1 MGRRRSSA
9 RAGVAVG
16 VTKNQTVVWDN
27 STTQDNPLNS
37 MKRADPRNPA
47 SPMNQGTSGV
57 LVQPALTQDPQPE
70 A

>member
-1 MGRRRSSA
+1 MGGQSAA
-9 RAGVAVG
+9 RATVGVA
-16 VTKNQTVVWDN
+16 KNQTVVWDN

-37 MKRADPRNPA
+37 
-47 SPMNQGTSGV
+47 MNQGTSGV

>member
-1 MGRRRSSA
+1 VAGA
-9 RAGVAVG
+9 TVGVAE
-16 VTKNQTVVWDN
+16 NQTVVRDN

-37 MKRADPRNPA
+37 MKRADPKNPA
-47 SPMNQGTSGV
+47 SPMNRGTTGV